1 MKMSYRSLVLA
12 IVATLVALAIAT
24 YLFLPFAELRP
35 VADLRRLL
43 FAPPPLRA
51 YGIDIH
57 QTSVSGVSSGGAMA
71 VQMHVAHSSI
81 MRGVG
86 VIAGVAY
93 DCTDSDLPWA
103 GRFLRGVEVC
113 LAGSAGADA
122 AFSINRTTLAA
133 GITGAID
140 PPANLA
146 GQKVWLFSGYNDGL
160 VRREAMNAVA
170 GYYDQYVNH
179 DHVFYKT
186 NHHAPHAL
194 VTDDYGGACLGFNDQ
209 YINNCGY
216 DAAGRLLEHI
226 YGRMNPRSGSASG
239 SVLEFDQSEFA
250 GGMNPKSIGLAD
262 KGYVY
267 VPTACLPQNQP
278 QTCRVHVVFHGCLQY
293 AGNPKV
299 KRAVVEHGGYNKWAD
314 TNRLIVLYPQTV
326 ATNGGPL
333 DPDVPVNPN
342 GCWDWWGISPLP
354 RNNEYA
360 RKTGYQISAIK
371 AMLDRLAEQ
380 FVAGS
385 SPDTFGTPQSLEMA
399 DSTSTSVE
407 LVWQPNSAAAGFNIY
422 RSPAIAGPYAKI
434 NSQPVSGASFVD
446 RGLTPSTT
454 YHYKVSALDPS
465 NLESP
470 PTSPIPGAT
479 ASQPPACDPYFSDN
493 VTHFGK
499 LRAWVALGNTFALGS
514 NDQMGPYTDHN
525 FSQLTKESLP
535 FPSYRVRYCP

>member
-1 MKMSYRSLVLA
+1 MKISYHSL
-12 IVATLVALAIAT
+12 ALAIISMLLVIAVAT
-24 YLFLPFAELRP
+24 YMFFPLTKLKQLAGHPFSVPSLS
-35 VADLRRLL
+35 
-43 FAPPPLRA
+43 A
-51 YGIDIH
+51 YGIDIQ

-103 GRFLRGVEVC
+103 GRLLRGVESC
-113 LAGSAGADA
+113 LTGSAGADA

-146 GQKVWLFSGYNDGL
+146 GQKVWLFSGYNDGS

-170 GYYDQYVNH
+170 GYYDHYANH

-186 NHHAPHAL
+186 NNRAPHAL
-194 VTDDYGGACLGFNDQ
+194 VTDDYGGACLGFNND
-209 YINNCGY
+209 YINNCNY
-216 DAAGRLLEHI
+216 DIAGRLLEHI
-226 YGRMNPRSGSASG
+226 YGRLNSPSSSGLSGSILA
-239 SVLEFDQSEFA
+239 FDQREFIA
-250 GGMNPKSIGLAD
+250 GNDPKSVGLAD
-262 KGYVY
+262 TGYVY
-267 VPTACLPQNQP
+267 VPTACQT

-293 AGNPKV
+293 AGRV
-299 KRAVVEHGGYNKWAD
+299 GDAVYARGGYNKWAD
-314 TNRLIVLYPQTV
+314 TNKLIVLYPQTV
-326 ATNGGPL
+326 ATDGGPL
-333 DPDVPVNPN
+333 NPDVPVNPN
-342 GCWDWWGISPLP
+342 GCWDWWGLSPLP

-380 FVAGS
+380 FAAGGG
-385 SPDTFGTPQSLEMA
+385 SPDTFGTPQSLKMA
-399 DSTSTSVE
+399 DSASTSVA

-422 RSPAIAGPYAKI
+422 RSPASAGPYARI
-434 NSQPVSGASFVD
+434 NSQPASGASFVD
-446 RGLTPSTT
+446 RGLTPSTA

-470 PTSPIPGAT
+470 PTGPIPGAT

-493 VTHFGK
+493 VTHVAKF
-499 LRAWVALGNTFALGS
+499 RALPALGNTFAWGS
-514 NDQMGPYTDHN
+514 NDEMGPYTNGN
-525 FSQLTKESLP
+525 FSHLIKEGM
-535 FPSYRVRYCP
+535 FRYRVGYCP